1 MKKILVTLTTTN
13 SSWREKIEEI
23 KNLELKEI
31 ALFLTGLNRQEREE
45 CYRALAKTGLEKIPF
60 VHLRSNMSAEEVGFL
75 IKNYQTEVF
84 NIHSEREF
92 PLKDDLSFWANRIY
106 LENTDLLLTEDELKK
121 WAGICLDLSH
131 LEDDRHLKQKRYKKY
146 LRLIKKYPVGVNHV
160 SAVRK
165 KVFRHPEFGLVKSAH
180 FLKSLNEL
188 DYLKNYPDNFFAPLI
203 AIELENSLEEQ
214 LKIKTYL
221 EELLF

>member
-31 ALFLTGLNRQEREE
+31 ALFLTGLNGQEREE

-60 VHLRSNMSAEEVGFL
+60 VHLRSNMSAEEIRFL

-106 LENTDLLLTEDELKK
+106 LENTDLLLAEEELKK
-121 WAGICLDLSH
+121 LGGNL
-131 LEDDRHLKQKRYKKY
+131 
-146 LRLIKKYPVGVNHV
+146 
-160 SAVRK
+160 
-165 KVFRHPEFGLVKSAH
+165 FGP
-180 FLKSLNEL
+180 F
-188 DYLKNYPDNFFAPLI
+188 PFGR
-203 AIELENSLEEQ
+203 
-214 LKIKTYL
+214 
-221 EELLF
+221 

>member
-13 SSWREKIEEI
+13 SSWREKIEEV
-23 KNLELKEI
+23 KNFELKEI

-45 CYRALAKTGLEKIPF
+45 CYRGLAKTGLKKIPF
-60 VHLRSNMSAEEVGFL
+60 VHLRSDMSAEEIKFL

-84 NIHSEREF
+84 NIHSEEEF
-92 PLKDDLSFWANRIY
+92 PLKDGLTSWANRIY
-106 LENTDLLLTEDELKK
+106 LENTDLLLGEEELKK

-131 LEDDRHLKQKRYKKY
+131 LEDDRHLNPKRYKKY
-146 LRLIKKYPVGVNHV
+146 LKLIEKYPVGVNHV

-165 KVFRHPEFGLVKSAH
+165 KVFRQPEFGLVKSAH

-188 DYLKNYPDNFFAPLI
+188 DYLKNYPANFFAPLI

>member
-1 MKKILVTLTTTN
+1 
-13 SSWREKIEEI
+13 
-23 KNLELKEI
+23 
-31 ALFLTGLNRQEREE
+31 
-45 CYRALAKTGLEKIPF
+45 
-60 VHLRSNMSAEEVGFL
+60 MSAEEVKFL
-75 IKNYQTEVF
+75 IKNYQTEAF
-84 NIHSEREF
+84 NIHSEEEF
-92 PLKDDLSFWANRIY
+92 PLKDGLTSWANRIY
-106 LENTDLLLTEDELKK
+106 LENTDLLLNKEELKK

-131 LEDDRHLKQKRYKKY
+131 LEDDRCLNPTRYKKY
-146 LRLIKKYPVGVNHV
+146 LKLIEKYPVGVNHV
-160 SAVRK
+160 SAVRE

-188 DYLKNYPDNFFAPLI
+188 DYLKNYPTNFFAPLI